1 MTDSQFA
8 ALRDQMVEEIAA
20 HTTYV
25 SEQIGRDGIGDRI
38 MEIMGTVPRHEFV
51 PIELKAFAYANMPLP
66 IGFGKT
72 ISQPFIIALM
82 TDLLEPGAEDVILE
96 IGTGLGYQAAVLAG
110 LVKAVYSVEIID
122 ELAQA
127 AGERLGRLGYKNVEI
142 KVGDGYYGW
151 PEHGPFDKVIVTA
164 APDLM
169 PPPVLGQLRAGGRM
183 VIPSGMPDSQQ
194 LLLVEKNES
203 GRVKT
208 SEILPVRFSVLE
220 NGERD

>member
-8 ALRDQMVEEIAA
+8 ALRGQMVEEIAA

-25 SEQIGRDGIGDRI
+25 SEQIGRDGIGDWI

-183 VIPSGMPDSQQ
+183 VIPAGMPDSQQ